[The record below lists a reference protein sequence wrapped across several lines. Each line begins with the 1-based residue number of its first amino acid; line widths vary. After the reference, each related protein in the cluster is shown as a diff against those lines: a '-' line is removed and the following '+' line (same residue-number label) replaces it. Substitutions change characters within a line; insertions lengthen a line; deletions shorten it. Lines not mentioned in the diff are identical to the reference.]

1 MSDINNQKENKIIIE
16 TRENAILRQEL
27 KNLTPKCDI
36 KFAIIFYNILAFLLL
51 LFGIPMVSSVSG
63 IKEIIKDYSNL

>member
-16 TRENAILRQEL
+16 TRGNAILRQEL